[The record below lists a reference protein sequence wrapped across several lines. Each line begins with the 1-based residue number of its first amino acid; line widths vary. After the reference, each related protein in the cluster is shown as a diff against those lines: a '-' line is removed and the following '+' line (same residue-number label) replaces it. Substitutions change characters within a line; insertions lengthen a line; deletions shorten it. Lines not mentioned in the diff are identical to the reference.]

1 MTVKEYARL
10 PDPQGGYTCELVR
23 GMVVR
28 EPGPAW
34 SHRLLQFRLA
44 RHLHAWTEK
53 TGQGEVGLEGD
64 CILSENPDTVRVPD
78 VVVLLRRRV
87 FDNEPGGWIRGAPDI
102 AIEVLSPSNTVRQ
115 MREKTNEYFE
125 AGALRVWIVD
135 PQARS
140 VAIHRPDGAV
150 TLFREGDRLEDAETL
165 PGFALD
171 MAELFER
178 GIIEDEHNGYVALCP
193 EVDVASQGKTV
204 AEAHANLQEALN
216 LFSETASTSEI
227 ERRLRTAFE

>member
-1 MTVKEYARL
+1 MEVSATGTFKQERAGNSSERPRNMSLKEYARL
-10 PDPQGGYTCELVR
+10 PEPEDGYTCELVQ

-44 RHLHAWTEK
+44 RHLHAWIEE

-64 CILSENPDTVRVPD
+64 CIIRENPDTVRVPD
-78 VVVLLRRRV
+78 VAVLLQHRI

-115 MREKTNEYFE
+115 MREKTIEYFE

-135 PQARS
+135 PKARS
-140 VAIHRPDGAV
+140 IVIHRPDG
-150 TLFREGDRLEDAETL
+150 TLSLFLEGDRLEDAEAL

-171 MAELFER
+171 LAELFESHY
-178 GIIEDEHNGYVALCP
+178 GPPPA
-193 EVDVASQGKTV
+193 
-204 AEAHANLQEALN
+204 
-216 LFSETASTSEI
+216 
-227 ERRLRTAFE
+227 